1 MLNPA
6 DNWYSSMQILD
17 ALSNSIDTPEDS
29 RIIVL
34 PSTNGFVTEDLADGG
49 KSYGTNEVGDYLVKL
64 IKEA

>member
-1 MLNPA
+1 
-6 DNWYSSMQILD
+6 MQILD